1 MAACGAPV
9 CAPARHG
16 SVRGV
21 RYGGGVKRLRRSGR
35 RWLAAVL
42 VLAVAAIAAVLGAAW
57 VSGLLFTDVAR
68 PASAGSALE
77 RFRASDPHPGP
88 LDGVYTYRTR
98 GGESLDVL
106 GRRRHRYPDTT
117 TITVVETPPCVRLRW
132 DALAGRSTTWTLCT
146 GSGSVALR
154 RLDEVHSF
162 FGQTDRTLYA
172 CTPQS
177 GGGRFHCRSRHGVE
191 TGQESVA
198 GYVSLDVGGVRVR
211 AIRVRMTARVSGG
224 NPGIETLDWWL
235 VPRKALPLE
244 LVVSSRTS
252 RSEPLIG
259 QAHYHEDAAL
269 RLLSMTPKR

>member
-1 MAACGAPV
+1 M
-9 CAPARHG
+9 
-16 SVRGV
+16 
-21 RYGGGVKRLRRSGR
+21 VKRLRRPGR
-35 RWLAAVL
+35 RWFAAVL

-57 VSGLLFTDVAR
+57 ASGLLFTDAAR

-77 RFRASDPHPGP
+77 GFRAGDPHPGA

-106 GRRRHRYPDTT
+106 GGRRHTYPETT
-117 TITVVETPPCVRLRW
+117 TITVVEVPPCVRLRW

-146 GSGSVALR
+146 GSGSVDLR

-162 FGQTDRTLYA
+162 LGHTDRTLYA
-172 CTPQS
+172 CTPPT
-177 GGGRFHCRSRHGVE
+177 GGSGRFQCRSRHGVE

-198 GYVSLDVGGVRVR
+198 GYVGLDVGGVRVR
-211 AIRVRMTARVSGG
+211 ALRVRMTARVSGG
-224 NPGIETLDWWL
+224 SSGIEMVDWWL

-252 RSEPLIG
+252 RPEPLIG
-259 QAHYHEDAAL
+259 QVHYHEDATL
-269 RLLSMTPKR
+269 RLVSMTPKR

>member
-1 MAACGAPV
+1 
-9 CAPARHG
+9 
-16 SVRGV
+16 
-21 RYGGGVKRLRRSGR
+21 VKRLRRSGR
-35 RWLAAVL
+35 RRSAVGLLFAA
-42 VLAVAAIAAVLGAAW
+42 AAIAAVLGAAW
-57 VSGLLFTDVAR
+57 ASGLLLSDAAR

-77 RFRASDPHPGP
+77 RFRGSDPHPGP
-88 LDGVYTYRTR
+88 VDGVYTYRTR

-106 GRRRHRYPDTT
+106 GGRRHRYPDTT
-117 TITVVETPPCVRLRW
+117 TITVVEIPPCVRLRW

-146 GSGSVALR
+146 GSRSVALR

-177 GGGRFHCRSRHGVE
+177 GGSGRFHCRSRHGVE

-198 GYVSLDVGGVRVR
+198 GVVGLDVGGVRVR
-211 AIRVRMTARVSGG
+211 AIRVRMTARVNGG
-224 NPGIETLDWWL
+224 NRGVETVDWWL
-235 VPRKALPLE
+235 VPREALPLE

-259 QAHYHEDAAL
+259 QAHYQEDAVL
-269 RLLSMTPKR
+269 RLLSLTPKR

>member
-1 MAACGAPV
+1 MRAGLLSTN
-9 CAPARHG
+9 HG
-16 SVRGV
+16 GVRGI
-21 RYGGGVKRLRRSGR
+21 RYGGVVKRPRRSGQ

-42 VLAVAAIAAVLGAAW
+42 VLAVAALAAVLGAVWA
-57 VSGLLFTDVAR
+57 SGLLSSDTAQ
-68 PASAGSALE
+68 PAAAGSALE

-106 GRRRHRYPDTT
+106 GGSRHRYPETT
-117 TITVVETPPCVRLRW
+117 TITVVEIPPCVRLRW

-146 GSGSVALR
+146 ASRSVVLR
-154 RLDEVHSF
+154 RLDEIHSF

-191 TGQESVA
+191 TGRESVA
-198 GYVSLDVGGVRVR
+198 GYVGLDVGSVRVR
-211 AIRVRMTARVSGG
+211 ALRVRMTARISGG
-224 NPGIETLDWWL
+224 NRGIETVDWWL
-235 VPRKALPLE
+235 VPREALPLE
-244 LVVSSRTS
+244 LVISSRTS

-259 QAHYHEDAAL
+259 QAQYQEDAAL
-269 RLLSMTPKR
+269 RLLSMTPER